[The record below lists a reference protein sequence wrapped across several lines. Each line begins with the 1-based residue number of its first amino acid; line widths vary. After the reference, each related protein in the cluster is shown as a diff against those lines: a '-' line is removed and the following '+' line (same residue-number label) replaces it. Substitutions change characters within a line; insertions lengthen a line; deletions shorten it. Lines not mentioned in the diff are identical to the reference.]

1 MSHDIATE
9 EADDGALDRCV
20 LCDLTGKR
28 VDVKEA
34 TCNCATRCVRC
45 RSPGKSWRTGYGV
58 TPHVCCGSTRETCR
72 LFCVHRLLPSCLD
85 MTTDPSIVRAFVG

>member
-34 TCNCATRCVRC
+34 TCTGRPRHDVRAGIRRGARC
-45 RSPGKSWRTGYGV
+45 RIR
-58 TPHVCCGSTRETCR
+58 
-72 LFCVHRLLPSCLD
+72 
-85 MTTDPSIVRAFVG
+85 

>member
-1 MSHDIATE
+1 MALADTRYAKRRRGQLTWRNRIRAHAQLVDTATE

-34 TCNCATRCVRC
+34 TCTGRPATTFEQAFAVERDAGFDDFLHGPVGP
-45 RSPGKSWRTGYGV
+45 RS
-58 TPHVCCGSTRETCR
+58 TP
-72 LFCVHRLLPSCLD
+72 
-85 MTTDPSIVRAFVG
+85 

>member
-9 EADDGALDRCV
+9 EADDGSLDRCV

-34 TCNCATRCVRC
+34 TCTGRPATTFEQAFAVERDAGFDDFLHGPVGP
-45 RSPGKSWRTGYGV
+45 RS
-58 TPHVCCGSTRETCR
+58 TP
-72 LFCVHRLLPSCLD
+72 
-85 MTTDPSIVRAFVG
+85 

>member
-34 TCNCATRCVRC
+34 TCTGRPATTFEQAFAV
-45 RSPGKSWRTGYGV
+45 
-58 TPHVCCGSTRETCR
+58 E
-72 LFCVHRLLPSCLD
+72 LLSYFEVFTK
-85 MTTDPSIVRAFVG
+85 TTISAEQFGAYA

>member
-34 TCNCATRCVRC
+34 TCTPPPGHDVRAGIRRGARC
-45 RSPGKSWRTGYGV
+45 RISMISRTV
-58 TPHVCCGSTRETCR
+58 RSAEATP
-72 LFCVHRLLPSCLD
+72 
-85 MTTDPSIVRAFVG
+85 

>member
-34 TCNCATRCVRC
+34 TCTGRPATTFEQAFAVERDAGFDDFLHGPVGPRSTHDRARTAGAGHRYVGTVR
-45 RSPGKSWRTGYGV
+45 S
-58 TPHVCCGSTRETCR
+58 
-72 LFCVHRLLPSCLD
+72 
-85 MTTDPSIVRAFVG
+85 VRRGH

>member
-34 TCNCATRCVRC
+34 TCTGRPATTFEQAFAVERDAGFDDFLHGPVGPRSTARTAGAGHRYVGTVR
-45 RSPGKSWRTGYGV
+45 S
-58 TPHVCCGSTRETCR
+58 
-72 LFCVHRLLPSCLD
+72 
-85 MTTDPSIVRAFVG
+85 VRRGH

>member
-34 TCNCATRCVRC
+34 T
-45 RSPGKSWRTGYGV
+45 
-58 TPHVCCGSTRETCR
+58 
-72 LFCVHRLLPSCLD
+72 
-85 MTTDPSIVRAFVG
+85 